1 MDTPR
6 HHEIVRPIRELA
18 QQATSFVMDKVLG
31 TDLFTDML
39 NGPDN
44 SPLDEPVFTQPSF
57 AFDSEG
63 NWHNPEPIPDIAGR
77 EL

>member
-6 HHEIVRPIRELA
+6 YHEIVRPIRELA

-44 SPLDEPVFTQPSF
+44 SPLDEPVFDQK
-57 AFDSEG
+57 EV
-63 NWHNPEPIPDIAGR
+63 
-77 EL
+77 

>member
-6 HHEIVRPIRELA
+6 YHEIIRPIRELA

-44 SPLDEPVFTQPSF
+44 SPLDEPVFTQQDF
-57 AFDSEG
+57 GYDDMG
-63 NWHNPEPIPDIAGR
+63 CYTDR